1 MSSLSNNTPSEV
13 PATNPPSDTEAIN
26 LPSDTEATNLPSD
39 TEATNL
45 PSDTEAT
52 NPEKPDPRWTSAT
65 VSTVI
70 GRIVHVGN
78 GECCICFQAFDD
90 ALSPY
95 VFGQCSHCACLN
107 CIQAI
112 SLNTGE
118 TLCPLCRTGVN
129 SIVAMGGDERTI
141 SQTLNTLQHPAR
153 AMSPPPMRS
162 PARNSSPPAMRS
174 PARPSSMSPP
184 MRSPAENTYSR
195 SVSPGI
201 AEPSEPVFTKATP
214 VPVVINPSTSD
225 GAFLP
230 SSPHNYDRTVSIND
244 ALLRMEVSYALSRNT
259 GSSLGIVR
267 GSLVGVQSDNL
278 ESDISF
284 LIDASG
290 SMASEIQNMKNA
302 LTKFVRLCNGKAKR
316 ISITIFS
323 TYAQNIVGFTLVTD
337 ATIGG
342 IIAQIESQVRAIAR
356 TNLCGGISYVH
367 RLLDAAAREHPLAMF
382 TNFVLITDGKPD
394 GSIFNC
400 AASFS
405 ALMQSYPNMTTSI
418 IALGGNVSLSNLEIL
433 RGNYHDQVVLKS
445 ARTGAHLDAALNV
458 ILEVPPSIGAAIS
471 IRFEGDAAPINR
483 ASTTF
488 NNVGTDATSEIVSL
502 TAMPIGV
509 GAEFV
514 IPFRAPIEELPT
526 ISFTAMVMG
535 VPFSGLVQADE
546 TISEEMRTFY
556 PEEQNARA
564 TIDNALERF
573 SNDPAGRKQRL
584 EELKHMIESG
594 GESAF
599 GSYYAPLIASITLH
613 ITSATIASNPRV
625 SAREKTI
632 AENEAFA
639 DRAFSGRSISYQSS
653 ARDISDITDVDFMDA
668 ALEDVFPANV
678 APEDA
683 APVDV
688 APVDAAPVDTDPVDA
703 ATANVALAD
712 ADLVD
717 AAPEDVAPK
726 DALDMV

>member
-13 PATNPPSDTEAIN
+13 LATNHPSGAEAINHPIGTEAINHPSGTEAIN
-26 LPSDTEATNLPSD
+26 LPSDT
-39 TEATNL
+39 
-45 PSDTEAT
+45 
-52 NPEKPDPRWTSAT
+52 KPNPRWTSAA

-90 ALSPY
+90 AISPY
-95 VFGQCSHCACLN
+95 VFGQCSHCACLS

-141 SQTLNTLQHPAR
+141 SQTLNTLQPTAR
-153 AMSPPPMRS
+153 DTSPPPMRCSTRNPSPPPMRS
-162 PARNSSPPAMRS
+162 S
-174 PARPSSMSPP
+174 ARPRSMSPP
-184 MRSPAENTYSR
+184 MRVPAENTYSR

-201 AEPSEPVFTKATP
+201 DEPSKPVFTKATS
-214 VPVVINPSTSD
+214 VPAVIKPSTSD
-225 GAFLP
+225 GDFLP
-230 SSPHNYDRTVSIND
+230 SSPHNCAGTVLTN
-244 ALLRMEVSYALSRNT
+244 ALRMQVSYALSRNPS
-259 GSSLGIVR
+259 GLGIVR
-267 GSLVGVQSDNL
+267 GRLLGIQSDNL

-290 SMASEIQNMKNA
+290 SMTSEIQNMKNA

-342 IIAQIESQVRAIAR
+342 IIAQIESQVRAIAH

-668 ALEDVFPANV
+668 ALEDVFPV
-678 APEDA
+678 DA
-683 APVDV
+683 ALEDV
-688 APVDAAPVDTDPVDA
+688 APVDAAPVD
-703 ATANVALAD
+703 
-712 ADLVD
+712 
-717 AAPEDVAPK
+717 AAPEDVAPEDATTANVAPEDATTANVAPE